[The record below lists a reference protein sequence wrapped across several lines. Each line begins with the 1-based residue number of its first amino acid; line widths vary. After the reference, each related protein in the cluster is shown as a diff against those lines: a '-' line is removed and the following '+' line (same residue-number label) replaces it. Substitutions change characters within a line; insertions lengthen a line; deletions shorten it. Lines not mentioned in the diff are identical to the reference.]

1 MSWSFTKA
9 IRRGAAGPPAAG
21 DTITIE
27 FENPDDP
34 INHNRSQQWTYDG
47 TTNWGQFVSMV
58 QHETNAYVKHLNV
71 QPVEVDVTEEF
82 TPAEQQVQRVRTVN
96 PPQLRTLHLLPKA
109 DTSPRVGTRCTA
121 TTQAGNPCTNF
132 ATHGTDPPRC
142 SSHGGRV

>member
-71 QPVEVDVTEEF
+71 QPTL
-82 TPAEQQVQRVRTVN
+82 TVRPGMRFKVIVN
-96 PPQLRTLHLLPKA
+96 EDIVL
-109 DTSPRVGTRCTA
+109 
-121 TTQAGNPCTNF
+121 
-132 ATHGTDPPRC
+132 DPYIE
-142 SSHGGRV
+142 